1 MNKLLHDVMR
11 LAGQLP
17 ERDQRY
23 IAGEVVRIIRDLIGP
38 SWAERVR
45 DATPREP
52 PKDLQTFLEEAVETL
67 SRASRHGSKPAGR
80 RPKGSA

>member
-1 MNKLLHDVMR
+1 MTKLLDDVMR

-23 IAGEVVRIIRDLIGP
+23 IAAEVMRIITESDGP

-45 DATPREP
+45 EATPEP
-52 PKDLQTFLEEAVETL
+52 PKDLETFLKEAIQTL
-67 SRASRHGSKPAGR
+67 CRASRTRDRNPNGR
-80 RPKGSA
+80 RR